1 MIAHTSLHPGLDLT
15 RPFLAGRQPNESGLV
30 IGAADRPSG
39 QTFFSE
45 SEWAAQKLID
55 LAELGR

>member
-1 MIAHTSLHPGLDLT
+1 VEVHDLLADNVQVVSRT
-15 RPFLAGRQPNESGLV
+15 RRQPNKSGLV

-39 QTFFSE
+39 QRFFSE